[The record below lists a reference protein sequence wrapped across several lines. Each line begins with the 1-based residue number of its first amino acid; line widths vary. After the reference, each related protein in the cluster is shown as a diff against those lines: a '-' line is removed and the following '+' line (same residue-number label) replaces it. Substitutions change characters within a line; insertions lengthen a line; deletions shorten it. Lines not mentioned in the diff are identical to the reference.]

1 MMAPWINEQ
10 TLGRKMR
17 ILRTIKLLYFKRSL
31 EVSQQEL
38 HDLIIY
44 QDRYFEILTEFFL
57 SVTGSLPRDFSALGS
72 FPESI
77 QEMAATLRE
86 NPSRVEKY
94 IVAFSTLE
102 KGLKKLYSEEGGK
115 AFNAARKLDACKLNL
130 GGSSRFLQTQLN
142 ATRKSLL
149 YSDTVLIPDPV
160 MPWLEKNRDE
170 EKFNHVIP
178 LQMAFFILHLSDIK
192 GDEFDLP
199 PFIVFP
205 SFEKLLEEHDN
216 QTQENV
222 TQLITDV
229 FSHYV
234 DSGIAHPQ
242 DIMEF
247 AKKHPDQYF
256 QKIEKARLFVSPG
269 SEPGESVIVELE
281 NYKAEVRQ
289 WRSEDWCNE
298 LFSNGDTSVV
308 TNAIIER
315 IMPNYHLLE
324 NADEL
329 RSHPFLCV
337 NAQAHYYQLIASM
350 KNKSAGEVASFDPS
364 TSAILQSLTSKRLDF
379 LANIKD
385 DQLVALRKTD
395 ENVEFRRTLRD
406 LVNSLPNTNLEDLGY
421 VAAEVCS
428 HIERAI
434 SKHEKQISSL
444 NDKYLAKH
452 KYTSLIAGGTLAV
465 SMFPVLAPFLGAL
478 LPLGG
483 VAATGKYIS
492 DKLDEK
498 AEVGQFSHSM
508 MGVISR
514 AKGK

>member
-1 MMAPWINEQ
+1 M
-10 TLGRKMR
+10 
-17 ILRTIKLLYFKRSL
+17 
-31 EVSQQEL
+31 SQQEL

-57 SVTGSLPRDFSALGS
+57 NVTGCLPRDFSALDS
-72 FPESI
+72 FSESI
-77 QEMAATLRE
+77 QRMAITLRD
-86 NPSRVEKY
+86 NPSRAEKSMM
-94 IVAFSTLE
+94 AFSTLE
-102 KGLKKLYSEEGGK
+102 KKLKILYSEEGGK
-115 AFNAARKLDACKLNL
+115 AFSAAKKLDACKLNL

-160 MPWLEKNRDE
+160 MPWLEKKRDE
-170 EKFNHVIP
+170 EQFDHVIP
-178 LQMAFFILHLSDIK
+178 LQMAFFLLHLCDLK

-199 PFIVFP
+199 PFFVFP
-205 SFEKLLEEHDN
+205 SFEKLLEEHDQ
-216 QTQENV
+216 QTQENSI
-222 TQLITDV
+222 QLITDV

-247 AKKHPDQYF
+247 ATKHPGQYF
-256 QKIEKARLFVSPG
+256 KRIEEARLFVSPG
-269 SEPGESVIVELE
+269 SEPGEHIKVELE
-281 NYKAEVRQ
+281 NYKAEMRQ

-298 LFSNGDTSVV
+298 LFTKGDASVV
-308 TNAIIER
+308 TNAIFER
-315 IMPNYHLLE
+315 IMPIYHLLE

-329 RSHPFLCV
+329 RSHPFLCI

-350 KNKSAGEVASFDPS
+350 KNESAGEAVSFDPS
-364 TSAILQSLTSKRLDF
+364 TSAILQSLMSKRLDF

-385 DQLVALRKTD
+385 SQLVALRKTD
-395 ENVEFRRTLRD
+395 ENVEFRRELRD
-406 LVNSLPNTNLEDLGY
+406 LVNSLPNTKLEDLGY

-434 SKHEKQISSL
+434 SKHERQISSF
-444 NDKYLAKH
+444 NDKYQAKH
-452 KYTSLIAGGTLAV
+452 KYTALIAGGTLAV
-465 SMFPVLAPFLGAL
+465 TMLPVLAPFLGGL
-478 LPLGG
+478 LPLGAT
-483 VAATGKYIS
+483 VATGKYVS
-492 DKLDEK
+492 DKFDEK

>member
-1 MMAPWINEQ
+1 
-10 TLGRKMR
+10 
-17 ILRTIKLLYFKRSL
+17 
-31 EVSQQEL
+31 VSQQEL

-57 SVTGSLPRDFSALGS
+57 SVTGCLPRDFSPLDS
-72 FPESI
+72 FSESI
-77 QEMAATLRE
+77 QRMAVTLRE
-86 NPSRVEKY
+86 NSGRAESAM
-94 IVAFSTLE
+94 VAFSTLE
-102 KGLKKLYSEEGGK
+102 TELKKLYSEEGGK
-115 AFNAARKLDACKLNL
+115 AFSAAKKLDACKLNL
-130 GGSSRFLQTQLN
+130 GGSSRFLETQLN

-160 MPWLEKNRDE
+160 MPWLEKKRDE
-170 EKFNHVIP
+170 EKFSHVIP
-178 LQMAFFILHLSDIK
+178 LQMAFFILHLCDLK
-192 GDEFDLP
+192 GEEFDLP
-199 PFIVFP
+199 PVFIFP
-205 SFEKLLEEHDN
+205 SFEKSLEEYDQ
-216 QTQENV
+216 QTQENSI
-222 TQLITDV
+222 QLITDV
-229 FSHYV
+229 FSYYV
-234 DSGIAHPQ
+234 DSGIEHPK

-247 AKKHPDQYF
+247 ASKYPDQYF
-256 QKIEKARLFVSPG
+256 GKIEASRLFVSPG
-269 SEPGESVIVELE
+269 SEPGEPLKVELE
-281 NYKAEVRQ
+281 NYKTEMRQ
-289 WRSEDWCNE
+289 WRSVDWCNE
-298 LFSNGDTSVV
+298 MFSQGDVSVV
-308 TNAIIER
+308 TNAIFER

-350 KNKSAGEVASFDPS
+350 KNASAGEVASFDPS
-364 TSAILQSLTSKRLDF
+364 TSAILQSLTSKRLDY

-385 DQLVALRKTD
+385 AQLVALRKTD
-395 ENVEFRRTLRD
+395 ENVEFRRELRD
-406 LVNSLPNTNLEDLGY
+406 LVNSLPNTNLDDLGY

-444 NDKYLAKH
+444 NDKYQAKH
-452 KYTSLIAGGTLAV
+452 KYTALIAGGTLAV
-465 SMFPVLAPFLGAL
+465 TMSPVLAPFLGAL

-498 AEVGQFSHSM
+498 AEIGQFSHSM

>member
-1 MMAPWINEQ
+1 M
-10 TLGRKMR
+10 
-17 ILRTIKLLYFKRSL
+17 
-31 EVSQQEL
+31 SQQEL

-57 SVTGSLPRDFSALGS
+57 SVTGCLPREFSPLDS
-72 FPESI
+72 FSESI
-77 QEMAATLRE
+77 QRMAVTLRE
-86 NPSRVEKY
+86 NSSRAESAM
-94 IVAFSTLE
+94 VAFSTLE
-102 KGLKKLYSEEGGK
+102 TELKKLYSEEGGK
-115 AFNAARKLDACKLNL
+115 AFSAAKKLDACKLNL
-130 GGSSRFLQTQLN
+130 GGSSRFLETQLN

-160 MPWLEKNRDE
+160 MPWLEKKRDE
-170 EKFNHVIP
+170 EKFSHVIP
-178 LQMAFFILHLSDIK
+178 LQMAFFILHLSDLK
-192 GDEFDLP
+192 GYEFDLP
-199 PFIVFP
+199 PFFVFP
-205 SFEKLLEEHDN
+205 SFEKSLEEYDQ
-216 QTQENV
+216 QTQENSI
-222 TQLITDV
+222 QLITDV

-242 DIMEF
+242 DILEF
-247 AKKHPDQYF
+247 AAKYPALYF
-256 QKIEKARLFVSPG
+256 EKIEGARLFVSPG
-269 SEPGESVIVELE
+269 SEPGEPLKLELE
-281 NYKAEVRQ
+281 NYKAEMRQ

-298 LFSNGDTSVV
+298 LFSKGDASVV
-308 TNAIIER
+308 TNAIFER

-350 KNKSAGEVASFDPS
+350 KNASVGEVASFDPS
-364 TSAILQSLTSKRLDF
+364 TSAILQSLTSKRLDY

-385 DQLVALRKTD
+385 AQLVALRKTD
-395 ENVEFRRTLRD
+395 ENVQFRRELRD

-444 NDKYLAKH
+444 NDKYQAKH
-452 KYTSLIAGGTLAV
+452 KYTALIAGGTLAV
-465 SMFPVLAPFLGAL
+465 TMFPVLAPFLGAL

-483 VAATGKYIS
+483 AVATGKYIS

-498 AEVGQFSHSM
+498 AEIGQFSHSM

-514 AKGK
+514 AKRK